1 MDHRALILLRH
12 RDLLTPV
19 DLLTL
24 FFDLL
29 KCPDKTLR
37 KFLRDHII
45 SDIKG
50 VNSKGK
56 DVRLNTA
63 LQNFM
68 FKVRNGKKENL
79 VQSFKIWFPFNL
91 IRLVL
96 WYFIQKITMERAIV
110 FL

>member
-1 MDHRALILLRH
+1 MCRALILLRH

-29 KCPDKTLR
+29 KCQDKTLR

-45 SDIKG
+45 TDIKG

-68 FKVRNGKKENL
+68 FKV
-79 VQSFKIWFPFNL
+79 I
-91 IRLVL
+91 
-96 WYFIQKITMERAIV
+96 KITAKIDLPHFLFWLRSGITPKAIRQH
-110 FL
+110 FSP